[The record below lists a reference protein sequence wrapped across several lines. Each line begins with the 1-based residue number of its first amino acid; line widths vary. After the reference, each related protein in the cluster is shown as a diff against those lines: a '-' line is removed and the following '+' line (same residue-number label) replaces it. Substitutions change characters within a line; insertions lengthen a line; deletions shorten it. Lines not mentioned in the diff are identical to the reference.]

1 MYTGLL
7 VVKWNRSD
15 IIGICLMPVNALYF
29 TLWKQEGCS
38 KYEKSV
44 WMFFAVYHTP
54 RSSWIMLLQSGF
66 LSPQDSSSQTQWQV
80 FIPASLLYSYIEFGG
95 GKNIRLCKSTLF
107 SQVYTEGTKTFPQK
121 SSIKLTMSE
130 LWINSILI
138 SCTLS
143 IIQLCWDFSSN

>member
-1 MYTGLL
+1 
-7 VVKWNRSD
+7 
-15 IIGICLMPVNALYF
+15 
-29 TLWKQEGCS
+29 
-38 KYEKSV
+38 
-44 WMFFAVYHTP
+44 MFFAVYHTP

-121 SSIKLTMSE
+121 SSNITYYARVTIWFSTNLLDTLNNTILLTLFFFKINRDIK
-130 LWINSILI
+130 
-138 SCTLS
+138 
-143 IIQLCWDFSSN
+143 DFAIFKGCMVHH